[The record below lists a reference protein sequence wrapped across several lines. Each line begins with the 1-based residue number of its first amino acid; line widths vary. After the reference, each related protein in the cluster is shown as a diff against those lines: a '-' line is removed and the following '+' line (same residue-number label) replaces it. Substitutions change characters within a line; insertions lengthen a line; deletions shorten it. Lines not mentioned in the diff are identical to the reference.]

1 MPRLSPEDF
10 FLAYFRNRCADLS
23 IPVSG
28 NAGLNADWCVTSYCL
43 TDCEPNMTDGAFY
56 LVDGEDGTWS
66 IVRRYYDPELVQAGD
81 VEPNQHDETSF
92 EGASDGPHFEVIGET
107 IFLDSEQATA
117 NDIMREADK
126 LIRLAGAAGIQTY
139 RQFSWE
145 VLVQR
150 TTTESARIYVD
161 ATSLADLEGK
171 IPFLEGIDWVHDF
184 GHDVIEVI
192 EAHRE
197 EA

>member
-10 FLAYFRNRCADLS
+10 FLAYFRNRCADLA

-28 NAGLNADWCVTSYCL
+28 NVGLNADWCVTSYCL

-66 IVRRYYDPELVQAGD
+66 IVRRYHDPELVQAGD
-81 VEPNQHDETSF
+81 VEPNPHDETSF
-92 EGASDGPHFEVIGET
+92 EGASDGPHFEVIAET
-107 IFLDSEQATA
+107 IYLGSEHVTA
-117 NDIMREADK
+117 MDIIREVDK

-139 RQFSWE
+139 RQFEWE

-150 TTTESARIYVD
+150 TRTESARITLH
-161 ATSLADLEGK
+161 ANSWSDLEGLAHCVS
-171 IPFLEGIDWVHDF
+171 PDWVPEI

-192 EAHRE
+192 EAHRKE
-197 EA
+197 S

>member
-1 MPRLSPEDF
+1 MDIIR
-10 FLAYFRNRCADLS
+10 
-23 IPVSG
+23 
-28 NAGLNADWCVTSYCL
+28 
-43 TDCEPNMTDGAFY
+43 
-56 LVDGEDGTWS
+56 
-66 IVRRYYDPELVQAGD
+66 
-81 VEPNQHDETSF
+81 
-92 EGASDGPHFEVIGET
+92 EV
-107 IFLDSEQATA
+107 
-117 NDIMREADK
+117 DK

-192 EAHRE
+192 EAHRKD
-197 EA
+197 A